1 VETNDAREVIM
12 KVQQW
17 ITAAALALAV
27 PALAS
32 AQAGTTS
39 SQDPASTT
47 GQTGATTAGETNT
60 STGTTTTT
68 GTNTTTAGTTA
79 DSTTGTTAGTASTTA
94 QQGNTTTNMY
104 ETDAPS
110 HWTASGFVG
119 SHFGDSVEGSQFD
132 FGGSLGYM
140 WRGAFGAEF
149 LAGFSPDFQFAN
161 NVLGGAEPQVNTYMG
176 NLMGAIPLG
185 FDAAWQPFVSG
196 GLGAITMRSDI
207 TASVDGSD
215 FEDAFGADDT
225 QLGGNIGFGVMGFAG
240 AWGVRGD
247 VRYFRGFNNNDSDNT
262 AGQSILSD
270 LDFWRANI
278 GVAVRW

>member
-1 VETNDAREVIM
+1 MM

-17 ITAAALALAV
+17 LVTAALALAV

-32 AQAGTTS
+32 AQGGTTS
-39 SQDPASTT
+39 AQDPASTT
-47 GQTGATTAGETNT
+47 GQT
-60 STGTTTTT
+60 
-68 GTNTTTAGTTA
+68 
-79 DSTTGTTAGTASTTA
+79 TTGTTETSGATGTTGTTGSGTAGATGTTGSAATAETTTA
-94 QQGNTTTNMY
+94 TQQGFGNLY
-104 ETDAPS
+104 DTDAPS

-119 SHFGDSVEGSQFD
+119 SHFGESVEGSQLD

-149 LAGFSPDFQFAN
+149 LAGFSPNFQFAN
-161 NVLGGAEPQVNTYMG
+161 NILGEEPQINTYMG
-176 NLMGAIPLG
+176 NLIGAIPLG
-185 FDAAWQPFVSG
+185 FDANWQPFVSG
-196 GLGAITMRSDI
+196 GIGAITMRSDFG
-207 TASVDGSD
+207 DEL
-215 FEDAFGADDT
+215 EDTFDADDS

-247 VRYFRGFNNNDSDNT
+247 VRYFRGFNGDD
-262 AGQSILSD
+262 AGNSFGQAVLSE